1 MVVKSPNSVLMG
13 YLALTSLLFPRLFGK
28 IHFLSHKSMGLV
40 PSTLVGGL
48 CGHKFRTL
56 SYKEK
61 EFLAASLVTIN
72 CQNLKIHTAGTRARR
87 WPLRSA
93 PWLACFHFKK
103 ACDYHQKQ
111 HKRFPHFKCRG
122 PTEDIIMYFTL
133 MSQILT

>member
-1 MVVKSPNSVLMG
+1 MV
-13 YLALTSLLFPRLFGK
+13 TSLEHCPKKK
-28 IHFLSHKSMGLV
+28 IFWQLPLYS
-40 PSTLVGGL
+40 
-48 CGHKFRTL
+48 
-56 SYKEK
+56 
-61 EFLAASLVTIN
+61 IN

-122 PTEDIIMYFTL
+122 PTKDIIMYFNFLILIFQFTL
-133 MSQILT
+133 MFLKSDLILFRLDIILHYFLQNLFPETGESREQTMRYFRCRMRIL